1 MEDLKF
7 RLEPQAFEKLRDIIK
22 QNTNLNNLTKENI
35 EVVKKAVDMFKSW
48 IMEVYLMDRKEIVN
62 DEMDIEKLFK
72 TEN

>member
-22 QNTNLNNLTKENI
+22 QNTNLNNLTQDNI

>member
-7 RLEPQAFEKLRDIIK
+7 RLEPQAFEKLKDIIK

-48 IMEVYLMDRKEIVN
+48 IMEVYLMDRKQIVN
-62 DEMDIEKLFK
+62 DEIDIEKLFK

>member
-22 QNTNLNNLTKENI
+22 QNTNLNNLTQDNI
-35 EVVKKAVDMFKSW
+35 EIVKKAVDMFKSW

>member
-22 QNTNLNNLTKENI
+22 QNTNLNNLTQENI
-35 EVVKKAVDMFKSW
+35 EIVKKAVDMFKSW

>member
-7 RLEPQAFEKLRDIIK
+7 RLEPQAFEKLKDIIK
-22 QNTNLNNLTKENI
+22 QNTNLNNLNQENI
-35 EVVKKAVDMFKSW
+35 EIVKKAVDMFKSW